1 MSPPSTRPRS
11 SGRPSN
17 RERTLI
23 TVNTS
28 GHPALAGDI
37 LNWYQDKLSAITSL
51 IEPTLIV
58 VALFFVIVSYAMFR
72 SWKKAV
78 IAGIGGA
85 IVIAVVSQITG
96 IAGKVS
102 TEFNGAP
109 AIVHTT
115 AAQTEKA

>member
-1 MSPPSTRPRS
+1 M
-11 SGRPSN
+11 
-17 RERTLI
+17 
-23 TVNTS
+23 NTS

-37 LNWYQDKLSAITSL
+37 LNWYQGKLSAITGL
-51 IEPTLIV
+51 IEPTLLV

-72 SWKKAV
+72 SWKKAL

-109 AIVHTT
+109 PIARVVST
-115 AAQTEKA
+115 AHAGKA